1 MNLGGNL
8 GEMAGGSVVV
18 GFGGYFGV
26 SRQTKVSSDL
36 DDLFGTL

>member
-8 GEMAGGSVVV
+8 GEMAGGRVVS
-18 GFGGYFGV
+18 GFGADFGV
-26 SRQTKVSSDL
+26 SSETRVSSDL